1 MGEEAE
7 KKETLGA
14 VTGCRLVQPLW
25 TTVWQVLKTSKYNHR
40 MTQQCYLGIV
50 VWRKRKHKTG
60 PKTHTPTTFTA
71 ALLTTAKLQ
80 KQLKCLSINGR

>member
-14 VTGCRLVQPLW
+14 VTGCKLVQPLW

-50 VWRKRKHKTG
+50 V
-60 PKTHTPTTFTA
+60 
-71 ALLTTAKLQ
+71 
-80 KQLKCLSINGR
+80 